1 MTQEVPAPAGPHPQ
15 PPPSPPIGH
24 PLFAPPAARWERLSS
39 RFVTVRRITATL
51 ATLTFFVPAI
61 VAAGLLSGRWWVA
74 ALVALVGFAWWI
86 WRWNRA
92 NRWVA
97 SWGWAERDA
106 DLCVTQGLW
115 AKQLLVVPFGR
126 MQMVKVTSG
135 PLLRAFG
142 LATVQLVTASPQ
154 TDATIPGLPLGD
166 ALALRDRLI
175 ELSDAR
181 GSGL

>member
-1 MTQEVPAPAGPHPQ
+1 MNTPESLSAPLT
-15 PPPSPPIGH
+15 GH
-24 PLFAPPAARWERLSS
+24 PLFLPPATRWERLSP
-39 RFVTVRRITATL
+39 RYVTVRRITASI
-51 ATLTFFVPAI
+51 ATAVLFVPAI
-61 VAAGLLSGRWWVA
+61 VAAGVLAGRWWAA
-74 ALVALVGFAWWI
+74 ALVGLAGFAWWI

-106 DLCVTQGLW
+106 DLCITHGLW
-115 AKQLLVVPFGR
+115 SKQLLVVPFGR
-126 MQMVKVTSG
+126 MQMVRVTSG

-154 TDATIPGLPLGD
+154 TDAIIPGLPLGD
-166 ALALRDRLI
+166 ALTLRDRLI